1 MMSLYLDNSATT
13 PVTKPVLNAMLPYFS
28 SMYGNPSSSY
38 KYGRIAKAAIKQARE
53 QFAKAINAKPEQIF
67 FTSGATESNNLVRRF
82 FGENDFVA
90 TSIYEHPSMLSPVSL
105 RLKNLELNQL
115 GVTGWFQHIKQFKEI
130 DSKVLLSWQ
139 YVNSETGMIF
149 PIKEITEIAHMNN
162 AYFHSDMTAAF
173 GKVPID
179 VEHLD
184 VDFASFSGHK
194 FHAPK
199 GIGVLYIKEPKKF
212 HSDII
217 GGGQESNLRSG
228 TENVPAIVGIGKA
241 AELYNYSEEKEKAC
255 KIIRDKLITQL
266 CAKMPC
272 DFKILE
278 NKNFNVPS
286 ILNIAIQGVE
296 GESVALILDSKEIFV
311 STGSACHSK
320 SLEAS
325 QTVKSFNLPKDYE
338 HGTIRISF
346 DETFRDEDVNYFVN
360 TLVRTCEILMG
371 MKN

>member
-1 MMSLYLDNSATT
+1 MSLYLDNSATT
-13 PVTKPVLNAMLPYFS
+13 PVTRPVLDAMLPYFS
-28 SMYGNPSSSY
+28 SLYGNPSSSY
-38 KYGRIAKAAIKQARE
+38 KYGRIAKAAIRQARK
-53 QFAKAINAKPEQIF
+53 QFAKAINAEPEQIF

-82 FGENDFVA
+82 FGKNTIYA
-90 TSIYEHPSMLSPVSL
+90 SIYEHPSMRTEHIVSGGDDFTAQITSCAHVS
-105 RLKNLELNQL
+105 N
-115 GVTGWFQHIKQFKEI
+115 T
-130 DSKVLLSWQ
+130 LLSWQ

-149 PIKEITEIAHMNN
+149 PIKYISDLAHKNIS
-162 AYFHSDMTAAF
+162 YFHSDMTAAF

-217 GGGQESNLRSG
+217 GGGQEFGLRSG

-325 QTVKSFNLPKDYE
+325 PTVKSFNLPPEYE
-338 HGTIRISF
+338 HGVIRISF
-346 DETFRDEDVNYFVN
+346 GDDLTYSDIAYFVDE
-360 TLVRTCEILMG
+360 LARICGILSSIRG
-371 MKN
+371 E

>member
-1 MMSLYLDNSATT
+1 MIYLDNSATT
-13 PVTKPVLNAMLPYFS
+13 PIAEPVFEAMLPYFKEF
-28 SMYGNPSSSY
+28 YGNPSSQY
-38 KYGRIAKAAIKQARE
+38 KAGRVAKAAITKARE
-53 QFAKAINAKPEQIF
+53 QFAKAINADPEQIS

-105 RLKNLELNQL
+105 RLKNLKRNQL

-139 YVNSETGMIF
+139 YVNGETGMIF
-149 PIKEITEIAHMNN
+149 PIKDIAKTAHKNN

-199 GIGVLYIKEPKKF
+199 GIGVLYIKEPDKF
-212 HSDII
+212 RSDII
-217 GGGQESNLRSG
+217 GGSQEFGLRSG

-241 AELYNYSEEKEKAC
+241 AELYNYSDERNNITIGIRLD
-255 KIIRDKLITQL
+255 IIRLLTQKLT
-266 CAKMPC
+266 C
-272 DFKILE
+272 DFKVLE
-278 NKNFNVPS
+278 DKGNNVPS
-286 ILNIAIQGVE
+286 ILNIAFPNIE
-296 GESVALILDSKEIFV
+296 GESIMLLLDNKDICV
-311 STGSACHSK
+311 STGSACHSA
-320 SLEAS
+320 SLEATP
-325 QTVKSFNLPKDYE
+325 TVKSFNLPPEYE

-346 DETFRDEDVNYFVN
+346 DENFKPDEVEYVTD
-360 TLVRTCEILMG
+360 EIARICNMLTEIRKG
-371 MKN
+371 

>member
-13 PVTKPVLNAMLPYFS
+13 PVTRPVLDAMLPYFS

-53 QFAKAINAKPEQIF
+53 QFAKAINTEPEQIF

-82 FGENDFVA
+82 FGKNTVYA
-90 TSIYEHPSMLSPVSL
+90 SIYEHPSMRAGHIVYDKESY
-105 RLKNLELNQL
+105 ENQ
-115 GVTGWFQHIKQFKEI
+115 KQKI
-130 DSKVLLSWQ
+130 CHMSDTLLSWQ

-149 PIKEITEIAHMNN
+149 PIKEIVQITHMNN

-241 AELYNYSEEKEKAC
+241 AELYNYSEEKEMAC

-286 ILNIAIQGVE
+286 ILNIAIQGIE

-325 QTVKSFNLPKDYE
+325 PTVKSFNLPEDYE

-346 DETFRDEDVNYFVN
+346 DETFRDEDIIYFVN
-360 TLVRTCEILMG
+360 TLVRTCEILTSI
-371 MKN
+371 KN